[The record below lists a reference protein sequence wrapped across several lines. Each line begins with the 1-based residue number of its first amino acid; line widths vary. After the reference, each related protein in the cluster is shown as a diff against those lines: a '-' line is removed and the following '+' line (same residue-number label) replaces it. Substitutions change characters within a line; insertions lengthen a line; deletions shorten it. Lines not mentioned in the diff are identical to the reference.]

1 MEPILIAALGD
12 STTAGTPGYRSPVEA
27 PPDGEGNVE
36 SQFAY
41 WLVEQHPHWR
51 VLNRGVDGER
61 SDEVAARFE
70 RDVLSRQ
77 PHVLV
82 VIAGVNDVYQG
93 RPIEHTKKHLRW
105 IYDRAAAAGIPVVAG
120 SILPYNTATADQ
132 NARMKAINR
141 WIAGEAARD
150 PNLTF
155 VDTRAAVAARGNPNR
170 LASSPDDLHPDVEG
184 YRKVAA
190 TVGPVVDAVLAQPKV
205 SADRAPE

>member
-12 STTAGTPGYRSPVEA
+12 STTAGTPGYRSPIEA

-82 VIAGVNDVYQG
+82 VIAGVNDVYQEK
-93 RPIEHTKKHLRW
+93 PIEHTKKHLRW
-105 IYDRAAAAGIPVVAG
+105 IYNRAAEAGIPVVAG

-132 NARMKAINR
+132 NARMKAINA
-141 WIAGEAARD
+141 WIAGEATRD

-155 VDTRAAVAARGNPNR
+155 VDTRAAVAATDNPNR

-190 TVGPVVDAVLAQPKV
+190 AIGPVVDVVLAQAKA
-205 SADRAPE
+205 SAAREPE

>member
-12 STTAGTPGYRSPVEA
+12 STTAGTPGYRSPIEA

-82 VIAGVNDVYQG
+82 VIAGVNDVYQE
-93 RPIEHTKKHLRW
+93 RPVEHTKKHLRW
-105 IYDRAAAAGIPVVAG
+105 IYNRAAEAGIPVVAG

-132 NARMKAINR
+132 NARMKAINA
-141 WIAGEAARD
+141 WIAGEATRD

-155 VDTRAAVAARGNPNR
+155 VDTRAAVAATDNPNR

-190 TVGPVVDAVLAQPKV
+190 AIGPVVDVVLAQAKA
-205 SADRAPE
+205 SAAREPE

>member
-12 STTAGTPGYRSPVEA
+12 STTAGTPGYRSPIEA
-27 PPDGEGNVE
+27 PPDGEGNAE

-82 VIAGVNDVYQG
+82 VIAGVNDVYQE

-105 IYDRAAAAGIPVVAG
+105 IYNRAAEAGIPVVAG

-132 NARMKAINR
+132 NARMKAINA
-141 WIAGEAARD
+141 WIAGEATRD

-155 VDTRAAVAARGNPNR
+155 VDTRAAVAATDNPNR

-190 TVGPVVDAVLAQPKV
+190 AIGPVVDVVLAQAKA
-205 SADRAPE
+205 SAAREPE

>member
-12 STTAGTPGYRSPVEA
+12 STTAGTPGYRSPIEA

-82 VIAGVNDVYQG
+82 VIAGVNDVYQE

-105 IYDRAAAAGIPVVAG
+105 IYNRAAEAGIPVVAG

-132 NARMKAINR
+132 NARMKAINA
-141 WIAGEAARD
+141 WIAGEATRD

-155 VDTRAAVAARGNPNR
+155 VDTRAAVAATNNPNR

-190 TVGPVVDAVLAQPKV
+190 AIGPVVDVVLAQAKA
-205 SADRAPE
+205 SAAREPE

>member
-12 STTAGTPGYRSPVEA
+12 STTAGTPGYRSPIEA

-82 VIAGVNDVYQG
+82 VIAGVNDVYQE
-93 RPIEHTKKHLRW
+93 RPVEHTKKHLRW
-105 IYDRAAAAGIPVVAG
+105 IYNRAAEAGIPVVAG

-132 NARMKAINR
+132 NARMKAINA
-141 WIAGEAARD
+141 WIAGEATRD

-155 VDTRAAVAARGNPNR
+155 VDTRAAVAATNNPNR

-190 TVGPVVDAVLAQPKV
+190 AIGPVVDVVLAQAKA
-205 SADRAPE
+205 SAAREPE

>member
-12 STTAGTPGYRSPVEA
+12 STTAGTPGYRSPIEA

-82 VIAGVNDVYQG
+82 VIAGVNDVYQE

-105 IYDRAAAAGIPVVAG
+105 IYNRAAEAGIPVVAG

-132 NARMKAINR
+132 NARMKAINA
-141 WIAGEAARD
+141 WIAGEATRD

-155 VDTRAAVAARGNPNR
+155 VDTRAAVAATDNPNR

-190 TVGPVVDAVLAQPKV
+190 AIGPVVDVVLAQAKA
-205 SADRAPE
+205 SAAREPE